1 MLLLLVPALS
11 WAQDGRLV
19 DFPAYCFIY
28 KDFLKEVD
36 KFQEVP
42 IMIGLKETA
51 KDEQQ
56 VVISVLYNRQED
68 SFSIVQFNKEV
79 GCFISVGKK
88 LKFNIQGLKPEDL
101 K

>member
-1 MLLLLVPALS
+1 
-11 WAQDGRLV
+11 
-19 DFPAYCFIY
+19 
-28 KDFLKEVD
+28 
-36 KFQEVP
+36 
-42 IMIGLKETA
+42 
-51 KDEQQ
+51 
-56 VVISVLYNRQED
+56 LYNRQED